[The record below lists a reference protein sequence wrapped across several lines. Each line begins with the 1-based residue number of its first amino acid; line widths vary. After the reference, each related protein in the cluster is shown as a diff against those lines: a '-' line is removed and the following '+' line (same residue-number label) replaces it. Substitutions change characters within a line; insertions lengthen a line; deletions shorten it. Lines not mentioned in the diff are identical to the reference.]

1 MPRMRKTGLGGGLAT
16 RYGTA
21 PRRRYI
27 DILTRMRRPH
37 ECPQC
42 QTRAAR
48 RLSVGLW
55 ECRRCGFQFAGGAY
69 APFTKIGDAA
79 RRYAKGAAHVT
90 SPAEVSAPTQLGAA
104 EAGLKPKRR
113 RRRTK
118 TEEPPKEE
126 T

>member
-1 MPRMRKTGLGGGLAT
+1 MPKMRKTGLGGGLAA

-27 DILTRMRRPH
+27 GILTRMRRPH

-42 QTRAAR
+42 QTKSAR

-69 APFTKIGDAA
+69 TPFTKIGDAA
-79 RRYAKGAAHVT
+79 KRSATGASYVT
-90 SPAEVSAPTQLGAA
+90 SPT
-104 EAGLKPKRR
+104 EAGAPAQSGAGEAEPKPKRK
-113 RRRTK
+113 RRTK